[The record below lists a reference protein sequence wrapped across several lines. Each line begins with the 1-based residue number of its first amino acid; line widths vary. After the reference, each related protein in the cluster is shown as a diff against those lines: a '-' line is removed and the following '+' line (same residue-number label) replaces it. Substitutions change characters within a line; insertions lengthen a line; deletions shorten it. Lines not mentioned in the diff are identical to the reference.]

1 MAVIDEAPLTKGGR
15 DPISWN
21 VTEPKPPEPR
31 AARANHEPS
40 ATSSPERSGGRPLI
54 RVDLDREA
62 LATWDKRAIAAQ
74 LGIGVVAGWLASW
87 VVGGSGV
94 LRYAITGVVGSFVGS
109 YLLEKLGVTLG
120 LRSPLADRIA
130 TATIGAAVV
139 VITAR
144 LLS

>member
-1 MAVIDEAPLTKGGR
+1 MPTASRAPLLRLT
-15 DPISWN
+15 
-21 VTEPKPPEPR
+21 
-31 AARANHEPS
+31 AR
-40 ATSSPERSGGRPLI
+40 GGRPLI

-87 VVGGSGV
+87 VVGGSGL

-130 TATIGAAVV
+130 TARIGVAVV
-139 VITAR
+139 VIAAR